1 MKKYI
6 FLNVPATGH
15 VNPTLPI
22 AQELVQRGEQV
33 IYYLTEE
40 FRAAVEATGAIF
52 RPYASSLFDNMQS
65 PPVPMPL
72 RMAEESRRV
81 LPQVLESIRAEQPN
95 AILYEAMCLWGR
107 MVTQVLQVE
116 AIVLRASY
124 AANEHFGLLAARS
137 DASRP
142 FPSALLERFQ
152 ASYAELSAA
161 YHLPPFDLRQFV
173 AYAEDLNVVFLP
185 RAFQPAGE
193 TFDERFVFVGPSL
206 LPRQDAPAFPWERLG
221 DQPVLYIS
229 LGTAFNNRPD
239 FFRLCFQAFGELP
252 SQVVLSHGK
261 RLDSAVL
268 GPVPANFLLAPFVPQ
283 LEMLQRTSVFVTH
296 GGMNSTME
304 SLYFGVPLVVIP
316 QMMEQ
321 EITARRVEE
330 LGLGTAL
337 PQENLS
343 AEQLREAVVRV
354 QQDPSIAQHV
364 QAMQQQ
370 VRAAGGYQ
378 RATDAILD
386 FAYKQAPLTRSRS
399 MED

>member
-22 AQELVQRGEQV
+22 VQELIQRGEQV

-40 FRAAVEATGAIF
+40 FRAAIEATGAIF
-52 RPYASSLFDNMQS
+52 RPYESFLEGIG
-65 PPVPMPL
+65 PGPMPL
-72 RMAEESRRV
+72 KMAEESRRV
-81 LPQVLESIRAEQPN
+81 LPQVLESIRAEQPD
-95 AILYEAMCLWGR
+95 ALLYEAMCLWGR
-107 MVTQVLQVE
+107 IVAQVLQVE
-116 AIVLRASY
+116 TIVLRASY
-124 AANEHFGLLAARS
+124 AANEHFGLFTARS
-137 DASRP
+137 DASMP
-142 FPSALLERFQ
+142 FPSELLERFQ
-152 ASYAELSAA
+152 VSSAELSAT

-173 AYAEDLNVVFLP
+173 AHAEGLNVVFLP

-229 LGTAFNNRPD
+229 LGTAFNHRPD

-261 RLDSAVL
+261 RLDPAVL
-268 GPVPANFLLAPFVPQ
+268 GPAPANFLLAPSVPQ

-296 GGMNSTME
+296 GGMNSIME

-330 LGLGTAL
+330 LELGAAL
-337 PQENLS
+337 TQENAT
-343 AEQLREAVVRV
+343 AEHLREAVARV
-354 QQDPSIAQHV
+354 QQDPSITQYV

-386 FAYKQAPLTRSRS
+386 FAYKRASLTHSRS
-399 MED
+399 MEA